1 MAIDVLLACSNLNT
15 SRALAALLAS
25 DPGLALAG
33 EAQDGVQAVE
43 MVNALQPDVVLME
56 MTMPRIGGLEATR
69 EIMHEHPTPIILLSD
84 SANAENGLVFQALR
98 AGALSVLPQPGSP
111 DAQRELLAAVRAMAD
126 VRVIRHTLRKHATAL
141 LQARGLATAPGSAAA
156 DGGQRR
162 LDMVAIVASTG
173 GPQTLA
179 EILRPLAPGFAAP
192 IVIVQH
198 ITAEFVQPL
207 ADWLR
212 TVIQLPVEVA
222 QQDGT
227 PQPGVVYIAPGG
239 AHLRLD
245 GSRHFALSAQP
256 HDVPHT
262 PSGDVLLESVAE
274 CCGRHALGMVLTGMG
289 RDGAAGLLAMRRVGA
304 HCVAQEASSCVVFGM
319 PQEAIRLGAAQQ
331 ALRPPEIASLLL
343 RTMALEPH

>member
-1 MAIDVLLACSNLNT
+1 MAIRVLLAS
-15 SRALAALLAS
+15 SSQSVRRALAGLIAS

-69 EIMHEHPTPIILLSD
+69 EIMHERPTPIILLSD
-84 SANAENGLVFQALR
+84 GAGAESGLVFQALR

-111 DAQRELLAAVRAMAD
+111 GAQRELLAAVRAMAG

-141 LQARGLATAPGSAAA
+141 LQARGLAPGPAAE
-156 DGGQRR
+156 GGQRR
-162 LDMVAIVASTG
+162 LDVVAIVASTG

-179 EILRPLAPGFAAP
+179 EILRPLPPGFAAP

-212 TVIQLPVEVA
+212 TVIQMPVEVA
-222 QQDGT
+222 RQEGT

-289 RDGAAGLLAMRRVGA
+289 GDGAAGLLAMRRAGA
-304 HCVAQEASSCVVFGM
+304 HCIAQEASSCVVFGM
-319 PQEAIRLGAAQQ
+319 PQEALRLGGAQQ
-331 ALRPPEIASLLL
+331 ALRPPEIADLLL
-343 RTMALEPH
+343 RMMPQEQRR